1 MYNYIY
7 NIYMLLWI
15 PTKSMDPQGIQP
27 GGFGGRTLQPAPVGG
42 WLSEVSENCWL
53 PQTMGFLTK

>member
-1 MYNYIY
+1 
-7 NIYMLLWI
+7 
-15 PTKSMDPQGIQP
+15 MDPQGIQP